1 MKSNEIIKVVFI
13 VDGLNLFH
21 SVVNTL
27 GLQNSLID
35 IEKLCK
41 TIILK
46 NEEIKS
52 IDYFTSYFKED
63 SHTAILQRKLIRKNS
78 NSKIINLN
86 FGLLRPR
93 SIICKYCFNEIKYFK
108 EKYTDV
114 NIAVKLMEKFNE
126 PNLKKIYFISA
137 DTDFAPLIQ
146 KLSNQLNVPKIV
158 RVSPIGRFN
167 SSDSTYIHLK
177 KNQLL
182 KSRF

>member
-1 MKSNEIIKVVFI
+1 
-13 VDGLNLFH
+13 
-21 SVVNTL
+21 
-27 GLQNSLID
+27 
-35 IEKLCK
+35 
-41 TIILK
+41 
-46 NEEIKS
+46 
-52 IDYFTSYFKED
+52 
-63 SHTAILQRKLIRKNS
+63 LIRKNS

-114 NIAVKLMEKFNE
+114 NIAVKLLEKFND